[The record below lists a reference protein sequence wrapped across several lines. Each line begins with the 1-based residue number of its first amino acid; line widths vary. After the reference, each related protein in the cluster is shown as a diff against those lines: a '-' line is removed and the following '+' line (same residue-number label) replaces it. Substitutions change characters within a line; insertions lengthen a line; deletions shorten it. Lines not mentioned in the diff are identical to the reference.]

1 MTSGWTWSG
10 LRSKQGRAAGG
21 GCRRAS
27 GVGFLHVTLSPR
39 ASASPLA
46 DPTVWPGSMV
56 LNRGRGRFCRQRTF
70 GGVWGDLC
78 LSQFWEG
85 GAWRPAGGDRVALTS
100 LPFAGLGVSAAP
112 GCTSVTPASFRP
124 PAQGYP
130 GTCFFLRG
138 HPVTSR
144 MRVHLSARWDRCG
157 RTAVPR
163 LTQALGVG
171 ATEPQPAPPP

>member
-1 MTSGWTWSG
+1 MVY
-10 LRSKQGRAAGG
+10 AASRGA
-21 GCRRAS
+21 RRAEA
-27 GVGFLHVTLSPR
+27 VGGR
-39 ASASPLA
+39 
-46 DPTVWPGSMV
+46 PGSGSSMSRCHPGPQ
-56 LNRGRGRFCRQRTF
+56 LPHLQIQ
-70 GGVWGDLC
+70 LC
-78 LSQFWEG
+78 GQDPWFLTEG
-85 GAWRPAGGDRVALTS
+85 GAGFAARGHLAASGEICVCHSFGGGAWCPAGGDRVALTS